1 MKTHSSSDFHFESE
15 AEKIYRAI
23 FRTRI
28 PDVIKHRFMNASSL
42 LNDRSNKEE
51 VDKYYEAIGAINDLE
66 ALEVACRYLHKL
78 PLLTRKLN
86 IMVYVAETIPE
97 NQHFFINQKTSVLK
111 GWWAFVNGGV
121 QTAFKLGKGL
131 LLLIKVKNA

>member
-1 MKTHSSSDFHFESE
+1 MTAHPSSDFQFESE

-28 PDVIKHRFMNASSL
+28 PDIIKQRFMDASSL
-42 LNDRSNKEE
+42 LNDRSNKKE
-51 VDKYYEAIGAINDLE
+51 VDQYYGAIGAVGDLE

-86 IMVYVAETIPE
+86 IMVYIAETIPE
-97 NQHFFINQKTSVLK
+97 NQHLFVNQKASVVN
-111 GWWAFVNGGV
+111 GWWAFVAGGGRTV
-121 QTAFKLGKGL
+121 FKFGKGL